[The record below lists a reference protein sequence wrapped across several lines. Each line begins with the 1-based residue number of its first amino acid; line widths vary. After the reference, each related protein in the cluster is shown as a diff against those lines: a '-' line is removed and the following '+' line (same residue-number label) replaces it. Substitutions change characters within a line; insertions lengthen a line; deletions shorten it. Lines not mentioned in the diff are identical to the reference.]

1 MTASAFMRLAY
12 WIMFQFFLFLTPEL
26 ASKLLPSK
34 SRNGG
39 PVFCVFTRSWSIVV
53 GFAVWEVGCL
63 RAGFNASGRV
73 CHRCVHT
80 ELDDVPA
87 SFFYIPYSRAR
98 KQVTSQQARQMRTSV
113 FVLTKT
119 LVRCCRVCCLGGR
132 LFASGFQRI
141 WLSMS

>member
-87 SFFYIPYSRAR
+87 FFFLYSLL
-98 KQVTSQQARQMRTSV
+98 KSSQASYLPTGAANADQCFCFDKNTGPLLSGLL
-113 FVLTKT
+113 F
-119 LVRCCRVCCLGGR
+119 GR
-132 LFASGFQRI
+132 
-141 WLSMS
+141 